1 MNFITLMSVS
11 EIWGKIAEIWGE
23 MLPKI
28 VAAWGKA
35 WPIIVAILFFGLL
48 IFFHELG
55 HFTFAKLFKV
65 KVREFA
71 MGMGPT
77 LFKFKKG
84 ETKYALRLL
93 PIGGFVS
100 MEGEDE
106 ESEDE
111 GAFCNKAAWKR
122 FIIVAAGGVI
132 NLIMG
137 VIIVAVMLGQSEL
150 IGLPEIHSFEENA
163 VSSQQLQAGDKIKKI
178 NGKSVFSEYDLSFL
192 MMRDDDGLIDF
203 TVERN
208 GEKIELTSVPFETYD
223 NNGVNTIVYDFIIR
237 GVEPGILTVPV
248 NAVKQSVSIGRI
260 VWISLFDLV
269 TGQYGLSDLS
279 GPIGTVTIVAD
290 AAAQGAQQSM
300 DFSFMLNLMA
310 MIAINIGLFNL
321 LPLPALDGGRLFF
334 IFIEIIFRKRVP
346 AKFEGWVHAIGII
359 LLLGLMVIVSFGDIM
374 RLIRG

>member
-1 MNFITLMSVS
+1 MKFITLMSA
-11 EIWGKIAEIWGE
+11 AEI
-23 MLPKI
+23 
-28 VAAWGKA
+28 WGKA
-35 WPIIVAILFFGLL
+35 WPIIVAIFFFGLL

-71 MGMGPT
+71 MGMGPAI
-77 LFKFKKG
+77 LKFKKG

-111 GAFCNKAAWKR
+111 RAFCNKAAWKR

-137 VIIVAVMLGQSEL
+137 VLIVAVMLSQSDL

-163 VSSQQLQAGDKIKKI
+163 LSNQQLQAGDEIKKI
-178 NGKSVFSEYDLSFL
+178 NGKYVFSEYDMSFL
-192 MMRDDDGLIDF
+192 MMRDADGVIDF

-208 GEKIELTSVPFETYD
+208 GEKLELPGVKFQTVD
-223 NNGVNTIVYDFIIR
+223 NDGVNTIIYDFIIR

-248 NAVKQSVSIGRI
+248 NAVKQSISIGRI

-279 GPIGTVTIVAD
+279 GPIGTVTLVAD
-290 AAAQGAQQSM
+290 AAVQGVEQSM
-300 DFSFMLNLMA
+300 DFSFLYNIMA

-334 IFIEIIFRKRVP
+334 ILIEMIFRKKVP
-346 AKFEGWVHAIGII
+346 AKFEGWVHAIGIV
-359 LLLGLMVIVSFGDIM
+359 LLLGLMVVVSFGDIM

>member
-1 MNFITLMSVS
+1 MKIIPLITA
-11 EIWGKIAEIWGE
+11 AE
-23 MLPKI
+23 L
-28 VAAWGKA
+28 WGKA
-35 WPIIVAILFFGLL
+35 WPILVAILFFGLL

-65 KVREFA
+65 KVHEFA

-84 ETKYALRLL
+84 DTKYALRLF

-111 GAFCNKAAWKR
+111 GAFCKKPAWQR
-122 FIIVAAGGVI
+122 FIIVAAGGTI

-137 VIIVAVMLGQSEL
+137 VIIVAVMLSQSSL

-163 VSSQQLQAGDKIKKI
+163 VSSQHLQAGDKIEKI
-178 NGKSVFSEYDLSFL
+178 NGKRVFSEYDLSFL
-192 MMRDDDGLIDF
+192 MMRDKDGIIDF
-203 TVERN
+203 TVKRD
-208 GEKIELTSVPFETYD
+208 GEKVELPSVPFQTYD

-237 GVEPGILTVPV
+237 GVEPGIWSVAKNSVL
-248 NAVKQSVSIGRI
+248 QSVSIGRI
-260 VWISLFDLV
+260 VWISLLDLV

-279 GPIGTVTIVAD
+279 GPIGTVTYIAD
-290 AAAQGAQQSM
+290 AAQTATQQT
-300 DFSFMLNLMA
+300 DYTYLFNLMA

-321 LPLPALDGGRLFF
+321 LPLPALDGGRLLF
-334 IFIEIIFRKRVP
+334 IAIEVVFRKKVP
-346 AKFEGWVHAIGII
+346 AKFEGWVHAVGIV
-359 LLLGLMVIVSFGDIM
+359 LLLGLMVIVSFSDIM

>member
-1 MNFITLMSVS
+1 MNIITLISAS
-11 EIWGKIAEIWGE
+11 EILQK
-23 MLPKI
+23 
-28 VAAWGKA
+28 AAVVWGKA
-35 WPIIVAILFFGLL
+35 WPIIIAVLFFGLL

-71 MGMGPT
+71 MGMGPA

-106 ESEDE
+106 ESDDE

-137 VIIVAVMLGQSEL
+137 VIIVAVMLTQSDL

-163 VSSQQLQAGDKIKKI
+163 VSSQHLQAGDEIKKI
-178 NGKSVFSEYDLSFL
+178 NGKYVFSEYDMSFL
-192 MMRDDDGLIDF
+192 MMRDDDGIIDF

-208 GEKIELTSVPFETYD
+208 GEKLELPAVPFQTYD

-237 GVEPGILTVPV
+237 GVEPGILSVPV
-248 NAVKQSVSIGRI
+248 NAVKQSISIGRI

-290 AAAQGAQQSM
+290 AVVQGTQQSM
-300 DFSFMLNLMA
+300 NFSFLFNIMA

-334 IFIEIIFRKRVP
+334 IFIEIIFRKKVP
-346 AKFEGWVHAIGII
+346 AKFEGWVHAVGII
-359 LLLGLMVIVSFGDIM
+359 LLLGLMVVVSFSDIM

>member
-1 MNFITLMSVS
+1 MNFITLMSAS
-11 EIWGKIAEIWGE
+11 EILQK
-23 MLPKI
+23 
-28 VAAWGKA
+28 AAVIWGKA
-35 WPIIVAILFFGLL
+35 WPIIIAVIFFGLL

-137 VIIVAVMLGQSEL
+137 VIIVAVMLTQVDL
-150 IGLPEIHSFEENA
+150 IGLPEIHSFQENA
-163 VSSQQLQAGDKIKKI
+163 VSSQHLQAGDKIKEI
-178 NGKSVFSEYDLSFL
+178 NGKYVFSEYDMSYL
-192 MMRDDDGLIDF
+192 MMRDGDGIIDF

-208 GEKIELTSVPFETYD
+208 GEKVQLNGVKFETYD
-223 NNGVNTIVYDFIIR
+223 NNGVNTIIYDFIIR
-237 GVEPGILTVPV
+237 GVEPSIFTVPV

-260 VWISLFDLV
+260 VWLSLFDLV

-279 GPIGTVTIVAD
+279 GPIGTVTLVAD
-290 AAAQGAQQSM
+290 AAAQGVQNSM
-300 DFSFMLNLMA
+300 DFSFLFNITA

-334 IFIEIIFRKRVP
+334 ILIEMIFRKRVP
-346 AKFEGWVHAIGII
+346 AKFEGWVHATGII
-359 LLLGLMVIVSFGDIM
+359 LLLGLMVVVSFGDIM